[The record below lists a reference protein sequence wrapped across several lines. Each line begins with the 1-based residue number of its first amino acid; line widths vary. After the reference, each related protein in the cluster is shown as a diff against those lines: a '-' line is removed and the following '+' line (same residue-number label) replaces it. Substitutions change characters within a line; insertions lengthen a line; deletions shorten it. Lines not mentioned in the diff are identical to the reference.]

1 MDNQR
6 IIQLVQ
12 TGIGAIIMSL
22 MFWVGDS
29 VQKSRENFIKLNENV
44 IGVQK
49 AVDDFKVQWQ
59 SNSAVIIDHEKR
71 INRLEWSIKK

>member
-59 SNSAVIIDHEKR
+59 SNNQALLDHEKR
-71 INRLEWSIKK
+71 INKLEWSIKK